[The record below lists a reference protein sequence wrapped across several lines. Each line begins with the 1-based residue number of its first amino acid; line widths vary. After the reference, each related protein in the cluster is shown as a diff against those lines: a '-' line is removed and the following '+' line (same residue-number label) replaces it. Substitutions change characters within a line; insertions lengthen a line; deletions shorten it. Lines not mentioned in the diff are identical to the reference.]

1 MEDRPPDAPAPLP
14 PSDEWPPPPPAP
26 PPPPPGE
33 PPAPPS
39 PAVIPWE
46 QPGLPWTTGLVET
59 VKLLLAKPR
68 AAFERMPITGDPL
81 RPLVFAILLGWL
93 GAIFSAIWNL
103 AFGGVMPAANTYGG
117 YAMPHHF
124 VLLTALFA
132 PVLIVCMI
140 LVLAAIYHL
149 MLMIVGG
156 AKGGFLAT
164 MRVACYAQAPQ
175 VIQLLPF
182 CGAVLAGVGF
192 LLLMIQG
199 VAVAHRI
206 SLGKATLAVLLP
218 AVLCCT
224 CVMILAVTMGAALL
238 SHLSGMQH

>member
-14 PSDEWPPPPPAP
+14 PSDDWPPPPPP
-26 PPPPPGE
+26 PPPVE
-33 PPAPPS
+33 PPAPV
-39 PAVIPWE
+39 AVIPWE
-46 QPGLPWTTGLVET
+46 QPGLPWTTALIET
-59 VKLLLAKPR
+59 VKLLLSKPR
-68 AAFERMPITGDPL
+68 EAFERMPLTGDPL

-93 GAIFSAIWNL
+93 GAIFNAIWNL
-103 AFGGVMPAANTYGG
+103 AFKGVMPAPTAYGG

-132 PVLIVCMI
+132 PVLIVCVV
-140 LVLAAIYHL
+140 LVATVIDHL

-164 MRVACYAQAPQ
+164 MRVFCYAQATH
-175 VIQLLPF
+175 VIQLLPI
-182 CGAVLAGVGF
+182 CGGMIAWVGV
-192 LLLMIQG
+192 LLLTIQG
-199 VAVAHRI
+199 LAVAHRI

-224 CVMILAVTMGAALL
+224 CVMILAVTVGAAFL
-238 SHLSGMQH
+238 SRLSGMQH